1 MILTSALVLAGGKSS
16 RMEYR
21 NKAYLKWNGSFLIE
35 HIVGEISKVTYE
47 ILISQA
53 KRDEVHFS
61 QYKIVYDRG
70 DSHGPISGIEAALS
84 VCRHDKLIVIACDM
98 PRIKAEVFQIL
109 LELIE
114 KSDYDAVVPVVQGRR
129 QPLAA
134 VYRSRILPT
143 VRSQIEQ
150 EQYSINHLLNKLN
163 VLYIEEEEMKKRGIL
178 EPEILFSNIN
188 TMIEYDRLVNFS

>member
-21 NKAYLKWNGSFLIE
+21 NKAYLKWNGRFLIE
-35 HIVGEISKVTYE
+35 HIVGEISKVAYE

-53 KRDEVHFS
+53 KRDEVYFP

-70 DSHGPISGIEAALS
+70 ESHGPISGIEAALS
-84 VCRHDKLIVIACDM
+84 VCCHDKLLVAACDM

-109 LELIE
+109 LEVME
-114 KSDYDAVVPVVQGRR
+114 EADYDAVVPVVLGRR

-134 VYRSRILPT
+134 VYHSRILPA

-150 EQYSINHLLNKLN
+150 EQYSINRLLNKLD
-163 VLYIEEEEMKKRGIL
+163 VFYIDEEEMKKRGIL
-178 EPEILFSNIN
+178 EPETLFSNIN
-188 TMIEYDRLVNFS
+188 TKLEYDRLVNFS